1 MVRKPAR
8 DVRMTLRMTKAL
20 REGLERAAERDRR
33 ILSDFIVSA
42 LEDVVAASDAKAKSG
57 K

>member
-1 MVRKPAR
+1 
-8 DVRMTLRMTKAL
+8 MTLRMTKAL

-33 ILSDFIVSA
+33 ILSDFIVRA